1 MPKCIFISLKIFIF
15 IFVCMCVGCII
26 CMPNSTGGEKR
37 VLYPLE
43 MDLQPPVNNHVRDG
57 THLNLS
63 ALEKQSVLLA
73 H

>member
-1 MPKCIFISLKIFIF
+1 
-15 IFVCMCVGCII
+15 MCVGCII

>member
-1 MPKCIFISLKIFIF
+1 MHLYFFKDFYFYFYLH
-15 IFVCMCVGCII
+15 VCLCII
-26 CMPNSTGGEKR
+26 CMSNSTGGEKR

-43 MDLQPPVNNHVRDG
+43 MDLQPSVNNHVRDG

-63 ALEKQSVLLA
+63 ALEKQPVLLV